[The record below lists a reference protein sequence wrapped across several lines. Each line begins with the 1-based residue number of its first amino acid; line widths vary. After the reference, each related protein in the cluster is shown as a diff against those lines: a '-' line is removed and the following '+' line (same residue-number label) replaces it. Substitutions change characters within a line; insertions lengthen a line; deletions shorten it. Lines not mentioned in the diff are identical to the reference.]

1 MSLIS
6 QLFRQL
12 TSIDCPPDIERELID
27 YIKTFNGNAKI
38 HKLLNIFS
46 NTVADDEYVKC
57 MKMKLPELK
66 QYSKLYDNNRF
77 QVSSFSS
84 SGSTGGVIKRDYAYA
99 CAYTEICNYAE
110 EKLDIL
116 KNEIMFNNIRY
127 YDSQQD
133 KVISRVEKQDIIM
146 QCISPLLQSKISE
159 ITKSYDRYKDLWKK
173 HKIVVGRGADGDIKQ
188 KVMDEYD
195 KKLEYWDRNS
205 VTVEIL
211 VSRLQEYHLEQIK
224 VLRSRFKKLTLNR
237 ERKANVLIHSY
248 IPSFSHHHKSTA
260 KPICFFEYNVIK
272 NYEVW
277 ERRSGCKIACHNTM
291 EDLLDFNYSSRDT
304 NRRNQYWWYGW
315 NG

>member
-27 YIKTFNGNAKI
+27 YIKTFNGNVKI
-38 HKLLNIFS
+38 HRLLNIFS
-46 NTVADDEYVKC
+46 NTVADDVYVKC

-77 QVSSFSS
+77 QVSSFST
-84 SGSTGGVIKRDYAYA
+84 SGSTGGVVKVDYAYA

-116 KNEIMFNNIRY
+116 KNEIMFNQLRY

-159 ITKSYDRYKDLWKK
+159 ITKSYDRYKNLWKK
-173 HKIVVGRGADGDIKQ
+173 HKIVVGRGSDGDVKQ
-188 KVMDEYD
+188 SVMDMYD
-195 KKLEYWDRNS
+195 KKLEYWNRNS
-205 VTVEIL
+205 ATVETL
-211 VSRLQEYHLEQIK
+211 VSRLQKDHLEQMK
-224 VLRSRFKKLTLNR
+224 VLRSRFKMLTLNR
-237 ERKANVLIHSY
+237 VRHADILNHSY
-248 IPSFSHHHKSTA
+248 IPSLSHYHKSTA
-260 KPICFFEYNVIK
+260 KPICYFEYNVIK
-272 NYEVW
+272 DYEVW
-277 ERRSGCKIACHNTM
+277 ERRSGCKIRSCSMMT
-291 EDLLDFNYSSRDT
+291 DLLDFNYPSSHT
-304 NRRNQYWWYGW
+304 IRRNQYYWD
-315 NG
+315 

>member
-12 TSIDCPPDIERELID
+12 TKVDCPPDIERELID
-27 YIKTFNGNAKI
+27 YIKTFNGNIKI
-38 HKLLNIFS
+38 HRLLNIFS
-46 NTVADDEYVKC
+46 NSVADDEYVKC

-116 KNEIMFNNIRY
+116 KNEIMFNNDRF

-133 KVISRVEKQDIIM
+133 KVINRGEKQDIIM

-173 HKIVVGRGADGDIKQ
+173 HKIVVGRGIDGDIKQ
-188 KVMDEYD
+188 KVMNEYD

-205 VTVEIL
+205 VTVETL
-211 VSRLQEYHLEQIK
+211 VSRLQEHHLEQIK
-224 VLRSRFKKLTLNR
+224 VLRSRFKKLFLNR
-237 ERKANVLIHSY
+237 RRQANILTHSY
-248 IPSFSHHHKSTA
+248 IPSFSHHHYTIA
-260 KPICFFEYNVIK
+260 KPICYFEYNVIK
-272 NYEVW
+272 HYEVW
-277 ERRSGCKIACHNTM
+277 ERRSGCKISSHSM
-291 EDLLDFNYSSRDT
+291 LKDLIDFDYSTKET
-304 NRRNQYWWYGW
+304 NRRNQYYWTS
-315 NG
+315 

>member
-12 TSIDCPPDIERELID
+12 TKVDCPPDIERELID

-46 NTVADDEYVKC
+46 NSIADDEYVKC

-66 QYSKLYDNNRF
+66 QYSKSYNNNRF

-133 KVISRVEKQDIIM
+133 KVIGGVEKRHIIM
-146 QCISPLLQSKISE
+146 QCISPLLQSKIDE
-159 ITKSYDRYKDLWKK
+159 ITKSYDRYKDMWQK
-173 HKIVVGRGADGDIKQ
+173 HKIVVGRGIDGDIKQ

-195 KKLEYWDRNS
+195 KKLELWDRNS

-211 VSRLQEYHLEQIK
+211 VSRLQQYHLEQIK
-224 VLRSRFKKLTLNR
+224 VLRSRFKKLSLNR
-237 ERKANVLIHSY
+237 QRKANVLIHSL
-248 IPSFSHHHKSTA
+248 IPSFSHHHYTIA

-277 ERRSGCKIACHNTM
+277 ERRSGCKIACHSM
-291 EDLLDFNYSSRDT
+291 MSDLLDFNYSTREA
-304 NRRNQYWWYGW
+304 NRRNQYYWIS
-315 NG
+315 